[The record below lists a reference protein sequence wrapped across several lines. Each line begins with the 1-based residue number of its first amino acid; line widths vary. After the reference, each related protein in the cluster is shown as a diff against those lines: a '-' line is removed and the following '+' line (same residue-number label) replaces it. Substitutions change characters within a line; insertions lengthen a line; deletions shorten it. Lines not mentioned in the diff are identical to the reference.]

1 MEAPPPAPG
10 TAPPP
15 AGRLPPA
22 GPRGGAP
29 GVPVRPDP
37 IPCPLFPPSSGSFPL
52 QEPSREPGTPPGW
65 ASAGEA
71 ARAPQ
76 PAGGPPA
83 MAIVQTLPVSIEAA
97 PEGAAQL
104 RAAARSPKS
113 SRGAMGSVGS
123 LIAGRPCHDRSC
135 QPPATS
141 SFLLHDGLLRASPPD
156 PLLHAL
162 PPKKPCSAAP
172 GVAHAY
178 SNEGFHGEWLEAASP
193 VSPCSDSD
201 EARDERAPGGS
212 IRGPPPKLVP
222 VSGKLEENVEK
233 TLIRPM
239 AFKPVI
245 PKIRTAP
252 GPASLGVRPAA
263 PALSESQV
271 SLTHLLGA
279 AGADKPGSLSCC
291 ASSHSGTLSDSGR
304 NSLSSLPTYSTGC
317 SQHAEAGALPAT
329 PHGHPEPPGGYR
341 PPAGPSNSDSGRS
354 SSSKSTG
361 SLSGRGRPSSESG
374 SCGRSPLPGEEAL
387 LVRELED
394 KLREREAELQQ
405 LRDSLDENE
414 VAICQVYEE
423 KQRRC
428 EQELEGLR
436 QRCAAQV
443 RQAAQQAQR
452 GQQVLQLQV
461 LQLQQEKKQL
471 QEDFAQL
478 LQERELLERRC
489 ASFQREHTELGPRLE
504 ETKWEVCQK
513 SGEISLLKQ
522 QLKESQAELAQRG
535 TELLVLRAQLRE
547 ARAELQA
554 GEQQARGLQEAA
566 RLKALELE
574 VCANEL
580 QRRKSEAD
588 LFRAKAGRLEQE
600 VAGLREAA
608 RGRCPCPEPGEGCPE
623 LGEEARGTGG
633 AARQLERLRAEV
645 ALERRRGQEQRE
657 AFEQERSTWQGEK
670 ERVIRYQKQLQ
681 YNYIQMYRRNRR
693 LEQRLQ
699 HLRLQG
705 EDPPASSEPC
715 EPPGTD
721 PAFEEITATEI

>member
-1 MEAPPPAPG
+1 
-10 TAPPP
+10 
-15 AGRLPPA
+15 
-22 GPRGGAP
+22 
-29 GVPVRPDP
+29 PV
-37 IPCPLFPPSSGSFPL
+37 
-52 QEPSREPGTPPGW
+52 
-65 ASAGEA
+65 
-71 ARAPQ
+71 
-76 PAGGPPA
+76 
-83 MAIVQTLPVSIEAA
+83 MAIVQTLPVPLEAVA
-97 PEGAAQL
+97 EGAAQL
-104 RAAARSPKS
+104 RAAAHSPP
-113 SRGAMGSVGS
+113 ATMGSVGS
-123 LIAGRPCHDRSC
+123 LLPGRPRHDRVS
-135 QPPATS
+135 QPCDGDPPTA
-141 SFLLHDGLLRASPPD
+141 SFRKQEGLLWTTQRDPPSPEES
-156 PLLHAL
+156 H
-162 PPKKPCSAAP
+162 SAMP
-172 GVAHAY
+172 GVTHAY
-178 SNEGFHGEWLEAASP
+178 ANGGFCGDWLDVPSP
-193 VSPCSDSD
+193 TSPCSDSD
-201 EARDERAPGGS
+201 EPRDDQAPSGHL
-212 IRGPPPKLVP
+212 RGPPPKLVP

-239 AFKPVI
+239 AFKPVV
-245 PKIRTAP
+245 PKLRSAQTV
-252 GPASLGVRPAA
+252 VRPG
-263 PALSESQV
+263 LSESQV

-279 AGADKPGSLSCC
+279 EKQGSLSCR
-291 ASSHSGTLSDSGR
+291 ASTLSDSGR

-317 SQHAEAGALPAT
+317 SQHPEVGALPAT
-329 PHGHPEPPGGYR
+329 PHGAPDPPGGCR
-341 PPAGPSNSDSGRS
+341 PSNSDSGRS

-374 SCGRSPLPGEEAL
+374 SCGRSPLPGEEAM

-394 KLREREAELQQ
+394 KLREREAELQL

-436 QRCAAQV
+436 QRCAAQA
-443 RQAAQQAQR
+443 RQAAQAAQR

-489 ASFQREHTELGPRLE
+489 ASFQRERTELAPRLE

-522 QLKESQAELAQRG
+522 QLKEAQAELAQRG
-535 TELLVLRAQLRE
+535 TELLGLRAQLRE
-547 ARAELQA
+547 ARAQLQA
-554 GEQQARGLQEAA
+554 GERRAQGLQEAA

-600 VAGLREAA
+600 LAGLREAA
-608 RGRCPCPEPGEGCPE
+608 RARCPPPGEGCPAP
-623 LGEEARGTGG
+623 GEGCPQPAEDPRGSAGLR
-633 AARQLERLRAEV
+633 RQLEQLRAEV
-645 ALERRRGQEQRE
+645 ALERRRGQEQRD
-657 AFEQERSTWQGEK
+657 AFEQERGTWQGEK

-681 YNYIQMYRRNRR
+681 YSYIQMYRRNRR

-705 EDPPASSEPC
+705 EEPPPERCDPPGPD
-715 EPPGTD
+715 PP
-721 PAFEEITATEI
+721 FEEITATE

>member
-1 MEAPPPAPG
+1 
-10 TAPPP
+10 
-15 AGRLPPA
+15 
-22 GPRGGAP
+22 
-29 GVPVRPDP
+29 
-37 IPCPLFPPSSGSFPL
+37 
-52 QEPSREPGTPPGW
+52 
-65 ASAGEA
+65 
-71 ARAPQ
+71 
-76 PAGGPPA
+76 PPA
-83 MAIVQTLPVSIEAA
+83 MAIVQTLPVSIEAT
-97 PEGAAQL
+97 PEGAA
-104 RAAARSPKS
+104 
-113 SRGAMGSVGS
+113 RGTMGSVGS

-135 QPPATS
+135 QPPGTGGPFRAQDT
-141 SFLLHDGLLRASPPD
+141 LLRASPPE

-162 PPKKPCSAAP
+162 PHKKPCSAVPA
-172 GVAHAY
+172 VTHAY
-178 SNEGFHGEWLEAASP
+178 TNEGFHGEWLEAASP

-201 EARDERAPGGS
+201 EARDERAPSGS

-239 AFKPVI
+239 AFKPVV
-245 PKIRTAP
+245 PKLRTAP
-252 GPASLGVRPAA
+252 GPANLGARPGA

-279 AGADKPGSLSCC
+279 AGADKPGSLSCR

-317 SQHAEAGALPAT
+317 SQQAEPGALPAT

-341 PPAGPSNSDSGRS
+341 PPAVPSNSDSGRS

-608 RGRCPCPEPGEGCPE
+608 RGRCPESAEGCPEPGEG
-623 LGEEARGTGG
+623 LR
-633 AARQLERLRAEV
+633 RQLERLRVEV
-645 ALERRRGQEQRE
+645 ALERRRGQEQRD
-657 AFEQERSTWQGEK
+657 AFERERSTWQGEK

-681 YNYIQMYRRNRR
+681 HNYIQMYRRNRR

-705 EDPPASSEPC
+705 EEPPAESCDPPGPELP
-715 EPPGTD
+715 
-721 PAFEEITATEI
+721 FEEITATE

>member
-1 MEAPPPAPG
+1 
-10 TAPPP
+10 
-15 AGRLPPA
+15 
-22 GPRGGAP
+22 
-29 GVPVRPDP
+29 
-37 IPCPLFPPSSGSFPL
+37 
-52 QEPSREPGTPPGW
+52 
-65 ASAGEA
+65 
-71 ARAPQ
+71 
-76 PAGGPPA
+76 PPA
-83 MAIVQTLPVSIEAA
+83 MAIVQTLPVPLEAA
-97 PEGAAQL
+97 AEGAAQL
-104 RAAARSPKS
+104 RAAARSPP
-113 SRGAMGSVGS
+113 ATMGSVGS
-123 LIAGRPCHDRSC
+123 LLPGRPRHDRAG
-135 QPPATS
+135 QPCDGGPPTA
-141 SFLLHDGLLRASPPD
+141 SFCKQEGLLRVTPRDPPSPEEPR
-156 PLLHAL
+156 
-162 PPKKPCSAAP
+162 AAMP
-172 GVAHAY
+172 GVTHAY
-178 SNEGFHGEWLEAASP
+178 ANGGFCGDWLDAPSP
-193 VSPCSDSD
+193 TSPCSDSD
-201 EARDERAPGGS
+201 EPHDDRAPSGHL
-212 IRGPPPKLVP
+212 RGPPPKLVP
-222 VSGKLEENVEK
+222 VSGKLEENMEK

-239 AFKPVI
+239 AFKPVV
-245 PKIRTAP
+245 PKLRSAQAGARP
-252 GPASLGVRPAA
+252 G
-263 PALSESQV
+263 LSESQV

-279 AGADKPGSLSCC
+279 EKPGSLSCR
-291 ASSHSGTLSDSGR
+291 ASTLSDSGR

-317 SQHAEAGALPAT
+317 SQHPEAGALPAT
-329 PHGHPEPPGGYR
+329 PHGPPDPPGGCR
-341 PPAGPSNSDSGRS
+341 PSNSDSGRS

-374 SCGRSPLPGEEAL
+374 SCGRSPLPGEEAM

-394 KLREREAELQQ
+394 KLREREAELQL

-436 QRCAAQV
+436 QRCAAQA
-443 RQAAQQAQR
+443 RQAAQAAQR

-489 ASFQREHTELGPRLE
+489 ASFQRERTEMAPRLE

-522 QLKESQAELAQRG
+522 QLKEAQAELAQRG
-535 TELLVLRAQLRE
+535 AELLGLRAQLRE
-547 ARAELQA
+547 ARAQLQT
-554 GEQQARGLQEAA
+554 GERRAQGLQEAA

-608 RGRCPCPEPGEGCPE
+608 RGRYPTPGEGCPPAVE
-623 LGEEARGTGG
+623 GCPQPGEELRGGTGLR
-633 AARQLERLRAEV
+633 RQLEQLRAEV
-645 ALERRRGQEQRE
+645 ALERRRGQEQRD
-657 AFEQERSTWQGEK
+657 AFEQERGTWQGEK

-681 YNYIQMYRRNRR
+681 YSYIQMYRRNRR

-705 EDPPASSEPC
+705 EDPPPEPC
-715 EPPGTD
+715 DPPGPD
-721 PAFEEITATEI
+721 PPFEEITATQ

>member
-1 MEAPPPAPG
+1 
-10 TAPPP
+10 
-15 AGRLPPA
+15 
-22 GPRGGAP
+22 
-29 GVPVRPDP
+29 
-37 IPCPLFPPSSGSFPL
+37 
-52 QEPSREPGTPPGW
+52 
-65 ASAGEA
+65 
-71 ARAPQ
+71 
-76 PAGGPPA
+76 PPA
-83 MAIVQTLPVSIEAA
+83 MAIVQTLPVPLEAA
-97 PEGAAQL
+97 AEGGTQL
-104 RAAARSPKS
+104 RAAARSPPA
-113 SRGAMGSVGS
+113 AMGSVGS
-123 LIAGRPCHDRSC
+123 LLPSRPRHDRAGQPCDGRPA
-135 QPPATS
+135 PTS
-141 SFLLHDGLLRASPPD
+141 FCKQEGLLRGTPRDPPSPEE
-156 PLLHAL
+156 
-162 PPKKPCSAAP
+162 PCAAMP
-172 GVAHAY
+172 GVIHAY
-178 SNEGFHGEWLEAASP
+178 ANGGFCNDWLDASSP

-201 EARDERAPGGS
+201 EPHDDQASSDHLQ
-212 IRGPPPKLVP
+212 GPPPKLVP

-239 AFKPVI
+239 AFKPVV
-245 PKIRTAP
+245 PKLRSSQPCMRP
-252 GPASLGVRPAA
+252 G
-263 PALSESQV
+263 LSESQV

-279 AGADKPGSLSCC
+279 EKPVSLSCH
-291 ASSHSGTLSDSGR
+291 ASTLSDSGR

-317 SQHAEAGALPAT
+317 SQHPEAGALSAT
-329 PHGHPEPPGGYR
+329 PHGLPDVPGSCR
-341 PPAGPSNSDSGRS
+341 PSNSDSGRS

-361 SLSGRGRPSSESG
+361 SLSGRGRPCSESG
-374 SCGRSPLPGEEAL
+374 SCGRSPLPGEEAM

-394 KLREREAELQQ
+394 KLREREAELRL

-436 QRCAAQV
+436 QRCAAQA
-443 RQAAQQAQR
+443 RQAAQAAQR

-471 QEDFAQL
+471 QEDVTQL

-489 ASFQREHTELGPRLE
+489 ASFQRERTELAPRLE

-522 QLKESQAELAQRG
+522 QLKEAQAELAQRG
-535 TELLVLRAQLRE
+535 AELLGLRAQLRE
-547 ARAELQA
+547 ARAQLQV
-554 GEQQARGLQEAA
+554 GERRAQGLQEAA

-600 VAGLREAA
+600 VAGLREAT
-608 RGRCPCPEPGEGCPE
+608 RGRCPPAAGEGCPPPGEGCSHPS
-623 LGEEARGTGG
+623 EESQGSVGLQ
-633 AARQLERLRAEV
+633 RQLERLRSEV

-657 AFEQERSTWQGEK
+657 AFEQERGTWQGEK

-681 YNYIQMYRRNRR
+681 YSYIQMYRRNRR

-705 EDPPASSEPC
+705 EDPSSEPC
-715 EPPGTD
+715 D
-721 PAFEEITATEI
+721 PSGPNLPFEEITATE

>member
-1 MEAPPPAPG
+1 
-10 TAPPP
+10 
-15 AGRLPPA
+15 
-22 GPRGGAP
+22 
-29 GVPVRPDP
+29 
-37 IPCPLFPPSSGSFPL
+37 
-52 QEPSREPGTPPGW
+52 
-65 ASAGEA
+65 
-71 ARAPQ
+71 
-76 PAGGPPA
+76 
-83 MAIVQTLPVSIEAA
+83 
-97 PEGAAQL
+97 
-104 RAAARSPKS
+104 
-113 SRGAMGSVGS
+113 MGSVGS
-123 LIAGRPCHDRSC
+123 LIASRPCHDRSC
-135 QPPATS
+135 QPAGAGGPFRVQDT
-141 SFLLHDGLLRASPPD
+141 LLQASPPD
-156 PLLHAL
+156 PLLHTL
-162 PPKKPCSAAP
+162 PPKKPCSQNWWGYCVLP
-172 GVAHAY
+172 GA
-178 SNEGFHGEWLEAASP
+178 LAASLASARP
-193 VSPCSDSD
+193 LLENACSLDPTLSSF
-201 EARDERAPGGS
+201 P
-212 IRGPPPKLVP
+212 LQ
-222 VSGKLEENVEK
+222 NVEK

-239 AFKPVI
+239 AFKPVG
-245 PKIRTAP
+245 IRP
-252 GPASLGVRPAA
+252 GAA
-263 PALSESQV
+263 ALSESQV
-271 SLTHLLGA
+271 SLTHLLGTT
-279 AGADKPGSLSCC
+279 GADKPGSLSCR

-317 SQHAEAGALPAT
+317 SQHTEPGNLPAT
-329 PHGHPEPPGGYR
+329 PHGHPEPSGGYR

-374 SCGRSPLPGEEAL
+374 SCERSPLPGEEVL

-600 VAGLREAA
+600 VAGLRDAA
-608 RGRCPCPEPGEGCPE
+608 WGRCPQSSEGCPEPGEEP
-623 LGEEARGTGG
+623 RGM
-633 AARQLERLRAEV
+633 LERLRAEV
-645 ALERRRGQEQRE
+645 ALERRRGQEQRD

-705 EDPPASSEPC
+705 EEPPMEPC
-715 EPPGTD
+715 ETPGPD
-721 PAFEEITATEI
+721 LPFEEITATEI

>member
-1 MEAPPPAPG
+1 MSW
-10 TAPPP
+10 
-15 AGRLPPA
+15 
-22 GPRGGAP
+22 GAT
-29 GVPVRPDP
+29 
-37 IPCPLFPPSSGSFPL
+37 
-52 QEPSREPGTPPGW
+52 EPSREPGTPPGW
-65 ASAGEA
+65 AAAGEA

-104 RAAARSPKS
+104 RAAARSPPS

-135 QPPATS
+135 QPPGGGG
-141 SFLLHDGLLRASPPD
+141 SFRVHDGLLRASPPD

-178 SNEGFHGEWLEAASP
+178 ANEGFHGEWLEAASP

-201 EARDERAPGGS
+201 EARDDRAPSGS

-239 AFKPVI
+239 AFKPVV

-279 AGADKPGSLSCC
+279 AGADKPGSLSCR

-608 RGRCPCPEPGEGCPE
+608 RGRCCPEPGEGCPE
-623 LGEEARGTGG
+623 PGEEARGTAGLR
-633 AARQLERLRAEV
+633 RQLERLRAEV
-645 ALERRRGQEQRE
+645 ALERRRGQEQRD

-705 EDPPASSEPC
+705 EDPPSSSEPC
-715 EPPGTD
+715 DPPGPD
-721 PAFEEITATEI
+721 PPFEEITATEI

>member
-1 MEAPPPAPG
+1 PP
-10 TAPPP
+10 
-15 AGRLPPA
+15 
-22 GPRGGAP
+22 
-29 GVPVRPDP
+29 
-37 IPCPLFPPSSGSFPL
+37 I
-52 QEPSREPGTPPGW
+52 
-65 ASAGEA
+65 
-71 ARAPQ
+71 
-76 PAGGPPA
+76 
-83 MAIVQTLPVSIEAA
+83 MAVVQTLPVPLEAIA
-97 PEGAAQL
+97 EGAAQL
-104 RAAARSPKS
+104 RAAAHSPPA
-113 SRGAMGSVGS
+113 AMGSVGS
-123 LIAGRPCHDRSC
+123 LLPGRPRHDRAS
-135 QPPATS
+135 QPCDGDPPTA
-141 SFLLHDGLLRASPPD
+141 SFRKQEGLLQATQRDPPSPEEP
-156 PLLHAL
+156 H
-162 PPKKPCSAAP
+162 SAMP
-172 GVAHAY
+172 GVTHAY
-178 SNEGFHGEWLEAASP
+178 ANGGFCGDWLDVPSP
-193 VSPCSDSD
+193 TSPCSDSD
-201 EARDERAPGGS
+201 EPRDDQAPSGHL
-212 IRGPPPKLVP
+212 RGPPPKLVP

-239 AFKPVI
+239 AFKPVV
-245 PKIRTAP
+245 PKLRSAQTV
-252 GPASLGVRPAA
+252 VR

-279 AGADKPGSLSCC
+279 EKPSSLSCR
-291 ASSHSGTLSDSGR
+291 ASTLSDSGR

-317 SQHAEAGALPAT
+317 SQHPEVGALPAT
-329 PHGHPEPPGGYR
+329 PHGPPDAPGGCR
-341 PPAGPSNSDSGRS
+341 PSNSDSGRS

-374 SCGRSPLPGEEAL
+374 SCGRSPLPGEEAM

-394 KLREREAELQQ
+394 KLREREAELQL

-436 QRCAAQV
+436 QRCAAQA
-443 RQAAQQAQR
+443 RQAAQAAQR

-489 ASFQREHTELGPRLE
+489 ASFQRERTELAPRLE

-522 QLKESQAELAQRG
+522 QLKEAQAELAQRG
-535 TELLVLRAQLRE
+535 TELLGLRAQLRE
-547 ARAELQA
+547 AWAQLQA
-554 GEQQARGLQEAA
+554 GERRAQGLQEAA

-600 VAGLREAA
+600 LAGLREAA
-608 RGRCPCPEPGEGCPE
+608 RVRCPPPSEGYPQPGEGCPQP
-623 LGEEARGTGG
+623 GEEPRGSVGLR
-633 AARQLERLRAEV
+633 RQLERLRAEV
-645 ALERRRGQEQRE
+645 ALERRRGQEQRD
-657 AFEQERSTWQGEK
+657 AFEQERGTWQGEK

-681 YNYIQMYRRNRR
+681 YSYIQMYRRNRR

-705 EDPPASSEPC
+705 EEPPPEHCDPPGPDL
-715 EPPGTD
+715 P
-721 PAFEEITATEI
+721 FEEITATE

>member
-1 MEAPPPAPG
+1 MPSVP
-10 TAPPP
+10 T
-15 AGRLPPA
+15 
-22 GPRGGAP
+22 PR
-29 GVPVRPDP
+29 
-37 IPCPLFPPSSGSFPL
+37 FSSP
-52 QEPSREPGTPPGW
+52 Q
-65 ASAGEA
+65 A

-104 RAAARSPKS
+104 RAAARSPPS

-178 SNEGFHGEWLEAASP
+178 ANEGFHGEWLEAASP

-222 VSGKLEENVEK
+222 VSGKLEEVGWEGCRGLCSAPSAVPGVGASGRGVGRGCVVTLSLSLGIEVVSALPTSPSSRHVNVGAFPTPSGGRAGGGERLVLVPFSTWKFSGWGHLQVLHGDRTRGLPEGYVVQGHPLEAASSRSRALPSFPPQNVEK

-239 AFKPVI
+239 AFKPVV

-279 AGADKPGSLSCC
+279 AGADKPGSLSCR

-414 VAICQVYEE
+414 VAICQV
-423 KQRRC
+423 
-428 EQELEGLR
+428 G
-436 QRCAAQV
+436 
-443 RQAAQQAQR
+443 
-452 GQQVLQLQV
+452 
-461 LQLQQEKKQL
+461 
-471 QEDFAQL
+471 
-478 LQERELLERRC
+478 
-489 ASFQREHTELGPRLE
+489 
-504 ETKWEVCQK
+504 
-513 SGEISLLKQ
+513 
-522 QLKESQAELAQRG
+522 
-535 TELLVLRAQLRE
+535 
-547 ARAELQA
+547 
-554 GEQQARGLQEAA
+554 ARG
-566 RLKALELE
+566 
-574 VCANEL
+574 
-580 QRRKSEAD
+580 
-588 LFRAKAGRLEQE
+588 G
-600 VAGLREAA
+600 
-608 RGRCPCPEPGEGCPE
+608 
-623 LGEEARGTGG
+623 
-633 AARQLERLRAEV
+633 
-645 ALERRRGQEQRE
+645 
-657 AFEQERSTWQGEK
+657 
-670 ERVIRYQKQLQ
+670 
-681 YNYIQMYRRNRR
+681 
-693 LEQRLQ
+693 
-699 HLRLQG
+699 
-705 EDPPASSEPC
+705 
-715 EPPGTD
+715 
-721 PAFEEITATEI
+721 

>member
-1 MEAPPPAPG
+1 
-10 TAPPP
+10 
-15 AGRLPPA
+15 
-22 GPRGGAP
+22 
-29 GVPVRPDP
+29 
-37 IPCPLFPPSSGSFPL
+37 
-52 QEPSREPGTPPGW
+52 
-65 ASAGEA
+65 
-71 ARAPQ
+71 
-76 PAGGPPA
+76 
-83 MAIVQTLPVSIEAA
+83 MAIVQTLPVPLEAA
-97 PEGAAQL
+97 AEGAAQL
-104 RAAARSPKS
+104 RAAARSPPA
-113 SRGAMGSVGS
+113 AMGSVGS
-123 LIAGRPCHDRSC
+123 LLPGRPRHDRAG
-135 QPPATS
+135 QPCDGGLPAA
-141 SFLLHDGLLRASPPD
+141 SFRKQEGLLQATPRDPPSPEE
-156 PLLHAL
+156 L
-162 PPKKPCSAAP
+162 CAAVP
-172 GVAHAY
+172 GVTHAY
-178 SNEGFHGEWLEAASP
+178 ANGGFCGDWLDAPSP
-193 VSPCSDSD
+193 TSPCSDSD
-201 EARDERAPGGS
+201 EPRDDRAPSGHL
-212 IRGPPPKLVP
+212 RGPPPKLVP
-222 VSGKLEENVEK
+222 VSGKLEEVRGARQRWVCVGAHLSTQWRGDGAGRTGPCLLLGAKALGLGHPPVIAPGSPLGGWRVPSSPSHSPLFPWQNVEK

-239 AFKPVI
+239 AFKPVV
-245 PKIRTAP
+245 PKLRSAQP
-252 GPASLGVRPAA
+252 GTRPG
-263 PALSESQV
+263 LSESQV

-279 AGADKPGSLSCC
+279 EKPGSLSCR
-291 ASSHSGTLSDSGR
+291 ASTLSDSGR

-317 SQHAEAGALPAT
+317 SQHPEVGALPAT
-329 PHGHPEPPGGYR
+329 PHGPPDPPEGCR
-341 PPAGPSNSDSGRS
+341 PSNSDSGRS

-374 SCGRSPLPGEEAL
+374 SCGRSPLPGEEAM

-394 KLREREAELQQ
+394 KLREREAELQL

-436 QRCAAQV
+436 QRCAAQA
-443 RQAAQQAQR
+443 RQAAQAAQR

-489 ASFQREHTELGPRLE
+489 ASFQRERTELAPRLE

-522 QLKESQAELAQRG
+522 QLKEAQAELAQRG
-535 TELLVLRAQLRE
+535 TELLGLRAQLRE
-547 ARAELQA
+547 ARAQLQV
-554 GEQQARGLQEAA
+554 GERRAQGLQEAA

-588 LFRAKAGRLEQE
+588 LFRAKASRLEQE

-608 RGRCPCPEPGEGCPE
+608 RGGCPPPGEGCPQP
-623 LGEEARGTGG
+623 GEEPRGG
-633 AARQLERLRAEV
+633 AGLRRQLERLRAEV
-645 ALERRRGQEQRE
+645 ALERRRGQEQRD
-657 AFEQERSTWQGEK
+657 AFEQERGTWQGEK

-681 YNYIQMYRRNRR
+681 YSYIQMYRRNRR

-705 EDPPASSEPC
+705 DDPVTEPCDPPG
-715 EPPGTD
+715 PGA
-721 PAFEEITATEI
+721 PFEEITATEI

>member
-1 MEAPPPAPG
+1 
-10 TAPPP
+10 
-15 AGRLPPA
+15 
-22 GPRGGAP
+22 
-29 GVPVRPDP
+29 
-37 IPCPLFPPSSGSFPL
+37 
-52 QEPSREPGTPPGW
+52 
-65 ASAGEA
+65 
-71 ARAPQ
+71 
-76 PAGGPPA
+76 
-83 MAIVQTLPVSIEAA
+83 MAIVQTLPVSIEAT
-97 PEGAAQL
+97 PEAAAQL
-104 RAAARSPKS
+104 RTATRSPLPTH
-113 SRGAMGSVGS
+113 GTMGSVGS
-123 LIAGRPCHDRSC
+123 LIASRPCHDRSC
-135 QPPATS
+135 QPAGAGG
-141 SFLLHDGLLRASPPD
+141 SFRVQDTLLRASPPD
-156 PLLHAL
+156 PLLHTL
-162 PPKKPCSAAP
+162 PPKKPCSAT
-172 GVAHAY
+172 AHAY
-178 SNEGFHGEWLEAASP
+178 TNEVFHGEWLEAASP

-201 EARDERAPGGS
+201 EARDEQAPSGG

-239 AFKPVI
+239 AFKPVV
-245 PKIRTAP
+245 PKVRAAP
-252 GPASLGVRPAA
+252 GPASQGVRPGAA
-263 PALSESQV
+263 ALSESQV
-271 SLTHLLGA
+271 SLTHLLGTT
-279 AGADKPGSLSCC
+279 GADKPGSLSCRT
-291 ASSHSGTLSDSGR
+291 SSHSGTLSDSGR

-317 SQHAEAGALPAT
+317 SQHTEPGNLTAT
-329 PHGHPEPPGGYR
+329 PHSHPEPPGGYR

-374 SCGRSPLPGEEAL
+374 SCGRSPLPGEEVL

-600 VAGLREAA
+600 VAGLRDAA
-608 RGRCPCPEPGEGCPE
+608 RGCCPQPSEGCPE
-623 LGEEARGTGG
+623 SGEELRGMAGLQ
-633 AARQLERLRAEV
+633 RQLERLRAEV
-645 ALERRRGQEQRE
+645 ALERQRGQEQRD

-670 ERVIRYQKQLQ
+670 EKVIQYQKQLQ
-681 YNYIQMYRRNRR
+681 LNYVQMYRRNRR

-705 EDPPASSEPC
+705 EEPPTEPC
-715 EPPGTD
+715 ETPGPD
-721 PAFEEITATEI
+721 LPFEEITATEI

>member
-1 MEAPPPAPG
+1 MAEDGDA
-10 TAPPP
+10 
-15 AGRLPPA
+15 
-22 GPRGGAP
+22 
-29 GVPVRPDP
+29 
-37 IPCPLFPPSSGSFPL
+37 
-52 QEPSREPGTPPGW
+52 
-65 ASAGEA
+65 EA
-71 ARAPQ
+71 ARAPL

-83 MAIVQTLPVSIEAA
+83 MAIVQTLPVSIEAT
-97 PEGAAQL
+97 PEAAAQL
-104 RAAARSPKS
+104 RTAARSPLPTHS
-113 SRGAMGSVGS
+113 TMGSVGS
-123 LIAGRPCHDRSC
+123 LISSRPCHDRSC
-135 QPPATS
+135 QPAAAGGPFRVQDA
-141 SFLLHDGLLRASPPD
+141 LLRASPPD
-156 PLLHAL
+156 PLLHTL
-162 PPKKPCSAAP
+162 PPKKPCSAT
-172 GVAHAY
+172 AHAY
-178 SNEGFHGEWLEAASP
+178 TNEVFHGEWLEAASP

-201 EARDERAPGGS
+201 EARDEQAPSGG

-239 AFKPVI
+239 AFKPVV

-252 GPASLGVRPAA
+252 GPASQGVRPGAA
-263 PALSESQV
+263 ALSESQV
-271 SLTHLLGA
+271 SLTHLLGTT
-279 AGADKPGSLSCC
+279 GADKPGSLSCR

-317 SQHAEAGALPAT
+317 SQHTEPGNLPAT

-374 SCGRSPLPGEEAL
+374 SCERSPLPGEEVL

-600 VAGLREAA
+600 VAGLRDAA
-608 RGRCPCPEPGEGCPE
+608 RGRCPQPSEGCPE
-623 LGEEARGTGG
+623 PSEEPRGMAGLQ
-633 AARQLERLRAEV
+633 RQLERLRAEV
-645 ALERRRGQEQRE
+645 ALERRRGQEQRD

-705 EDPPASSEPC
+705 EEPPTEPC
-715 EPPGTD
+715 ETPG
-721 PAFEEITATEI
+721 PNLPFEEITATEI

>member
-1 MEAPPPAPG
+1 
-10 TAPPP
+10 
-15 AGRLPPA
+15 
-22 GPRGGAP
+22 
-29 GVPVRPDP
+29 
-37 IPCPLFPPSSGSFPL
+37 
-52 QEPSREPGTPPGW
+52 Q
-65 ASAGEA
+65 
-71 ARAPQ
+71 
-76 PAGGPPA
+76 
-83 MAIVQTLPVSIEAA
+83 
-97 PEGAAQL
+97 
-104 RAAARSPKS
+104 
-113 SRGAMGSVGS
+113 
-123 LIAGRPCHDRSC
+123 
-135 QPPATS
+135 
-141 SFLLHDGLLRASPPD
+141 
-156 PLLHAL
+156 
-162 PPKKPCSAAP
+162 
-172 GVAHAY
+172 
-178 SNEGFHGEWLEAASP
+178 
-193 VSPCSDSD
+193 
-201 EARDERAPGGS
+201 
-212 IRGPPPKLVP
+212 
-222 VSGKLEENVEK
+222 NVEK

-239 AFKPVI
+239 AFKPVV
-245 PKIRTAP
+245 PKLRSAQP
-252 GPASLGVRPAA
+252 GTRLG
-263 PALSESQV
+263 LSESQV

-279 AGADKPGSLSCC
+279 EKPGALSCR
-291 ASSHSGTLSDSGR
+291 ASTLSDSGR

-317 SQHAEAGALPAT
+317 SQHPEASALPAT
-329 PHGHPEPPGGYR
+329 PHGPPDPPGGCR
-341 PPAGPSNSDSGRS
+341 PSNSDSGRS

-374 SCGRSPLPGEEAL
+374 SCGRSPLPGEEAM

-394 KLREREAELQQ
+394 KLREREAELQL

-436 QRCAAQV
+436 QRCAAQA
-443 RQAAQQAQR
+443 RQAAQAAQR

-489 ASFQREHTELGPRLE
+489 ASFQRERTELAPRLE

-522 QLKESQAELAQRG
+522 QLKEAQAELAQRG
-535 TELLVLRAQLRE
+535 AELLGLRAQLRE
-547 ARAELQA
+547 ARAQLQA
-554 GEQQARGLQEAA
+554 GERRVQGLQEAT

-588 LFRAKAGRLEQE
+588 LFRAKAGWLEQE

-608 RGRCPCPEPGEGCPE
+608 RGRCPQPGEGCPQPGE
-623 LGEEARGTGG
+623 GCPQPGEEPRGG
-633 AARQLERLRAEV
+633 AGLRRQLERLRAEV
-645 ALERRRGQEQRE
+645 ALERRRGQEQRD
-657 AFEQERSTWQGEK
+657 AFEQERGTWQGEK

-681 YNYIQMYRRNRR
+681 YSYIQMYRRNRR

-705 EDPPASSEPC
+705 EDPPPEPC
-715 EPPGTD
+715 DAPGPDPP
-721 PAFEEITATEI
+721 FEEITATE

>member
-1 MEAPPPAPG
+1 
-10 TAPPP
+10 
-15 AGRLPPA
+15 
-22 GPRGGAP
+22 
-29 GVPVRPDP
+29 
-37 IPCPLFPPSSGSFPL
+37 
-52 QEPSREPGTPPGW
+52 
-65 ASAGEA
+65 
-71 ARAPQ
+71 
-76 PAGGPPA
+76 

-97 PEGAAQL
+97 PEGATQL
-104 RAAARSPKS
+104 RAGARSPPTA
-113 SRGAMGSVGS
+113 RGAMGSVGS
-123 LIAGRPCHDRSC
+123 LISSRPCHDRSC
-135 QPPATS
+135 KPADGGPS
-141 SFLLHDGLLRASPPD
+141 GSFRKQDGLLQATPQD

-162 PPKKPCSAAP
+162 PPKKPCSAVP

-178 SNEGFHGEWLEAASP
+178 ANEGFHGDWLEAASP

-201 EARDERAPGGS
+201 EARDDRAQSGN

-239 AFKPVI
+239 AFKPVV
-245 PKIRTAP
+245 PKVRTAP
-252 GPASLGVRPAA
+252 GAASLGARPG
-263 PALSESQV
+263 PPVLSESQV

-279 AGADKPGSLSCC
+279 TGSDKPGSLSCRT
-291 ASSHSGTLSDSGR
+291 SSHSGTLSDSGR

-317 SQHAEAGALPAT
+317 SQHAEAGTLLAT
-329 PHGHPEPPGGYR
+329 PHGHPDAQGGYR
-341 PPAGPSNSDSGRS
+341 PLAGPSNSDSGRS

-361 SLSGRGRPSSESG
+361 SLSGRGRPSSDSG
-374 SCGRSPLPGEEAL
+374 SCGRSPLPGDEVL
-387 LVRELED
+387 LVHELED

-535 TELLVLRAQLRE
+535 TELLLLRAQLRE
-547 ARAELQA
+547 ARAELQV
-554 GEQQARGLQEAA
+554 GEQQALGLQEAA

-600 VAGLREAA
+600 VAGLRDAA
-608 RGRCPCPEPGEGCPE
+608 RGRCPEPGEGGPEPGE
-623 LGEEARGTGG
+623 EAWG
-633 AARQLERLRAEV
+633 AAGLHRQLERLRAEV
-645 ALERRRGQEQRE
+645 ALERKRGQEQRD
-657 AFEQERSTWQGEK
+657 AFERERSTWQGEK
-670 ERVIRYQKQLQ
+670 ERVIQYQKQLQ

-705 EDPPASSEPC
+705 EDHPPEPC
-715 EPPGTD
+715 DPSGPEPP
-721 PAFEEITATEI
+721 FEEITATEI